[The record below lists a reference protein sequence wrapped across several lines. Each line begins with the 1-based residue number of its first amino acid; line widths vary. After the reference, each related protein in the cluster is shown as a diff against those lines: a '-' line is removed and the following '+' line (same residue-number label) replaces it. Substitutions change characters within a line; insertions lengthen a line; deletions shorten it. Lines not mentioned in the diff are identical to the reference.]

1 MHVQICLGK
10 IAAFGPVLP
19 GAGPW
24 LASLTTDVVYVIQ
37 TMYKWGRAAQECI

>member
-19 GAGPW
+19 GAGHW
-24 LASLTTDVVYVIQ
+24 LALLTTDVVYVIQ
-37 TMYKWGRAAQECI
+37 TKWGRAAQECI